1 VRTPL
6 WLRLLV
12 RALPVDARSEVLRE
26 LLEQRA
32 TAAGKGFVARCR
44 WAVRQPLAVLA
55 WKEAAPS
62 DSWFGGTWNDLQ
74 VARRSLTQRPA
85 LSMTVILTVA
95 VSVAAIAGV
104 ASIIDAVLLRPLPY
118 PDEDRLVWLATY
130 QPIGSDSAPFDP
142 AKAASAYGNPLDVA
156 DWAARERTLHALTPF
171 ETFEGTVMAGDRPIR
186 VGMASV
192 WATVGEVLGIRPAY
206 GRLFTVADYA
216 PDARVIVL
224 SHRLWRTAFG
234 GDPSIVGRMIDLGGA
249 RHEVIGILPDLP
261 VPFPASDSDV
271 WFPLAPPAADFQNR
285 GGSWQRIVA
294 RLDRNVTLGQAREDF
309 ARIAHDLET
318 EYPKTNENRRVFVV
332 PYREGLVGGTRE
344 VIGLLAGAV
353 ALVLISA
360 CFNVG
365 HLLLVSAQGRQREL
379 AVRAALG
386 ARPGRVAR
394 LLLIESLW
402 LAGLGGIAGLVMAPW
417 ALRGFVALYPET
429 LPSVGEVAVRW
440 IAVGAAILATAI
452 AAVLAVIPP
461 LLGARTRQLPEAL
474 RSSERGGEHRGQRRT
489 RGVLVVS
496 QVALS
501 TALLIGGGLL
511 VRTFL
516 AMRAT
521 DPGFAADGVLTFN
534 ISLSS
539 EQYKSVDDEVRFYDA
554 LFGSV
559 QRMPN
564 VQAAGM
570 STLLPFA
577 PGEFGDGFYRV
588 GFNDVAPNIPIARLQ
603 NVTAGYF
610 DAIGLALIKG
620 RLLTAADGATS
631 PPAVIVN
638 ETLERRD
645 FPGGALGRQIRFRNV
660 THEIVGVVRDKRHRT
675 LRETPRAE
683 MYYPRAQVAH
693 PRYLGWVAVRTSG
706 DPMMLVPEI
715 RNVITSL
722 DRNVA
727 IDKVDTL
734 RHRVD
739 EVLAPDR
746 FRATLIGLLAV
757 VAVTLAGLGLYGLVA
772 YSVNR
777 DARTIAIRM
786 ALGADG
792 GQAAGSVIRQV
803 LSLTMAGV
811 ALGGALAWGGHSLLT
826 NFLAGVSPFDPATL
840 IVVGLLLLAIAIV
853 SAAGPAVRASRV
865 DPASVLRS
873 Q

>member
-1 VRTPL
+1 MRTPL
-6 WLRLLV
+6 WLRLIV
-12 RALPVDARSEVLRE
+12 RALPADVRPEVLRE
-26 LLEQRA
+26 LLEQRSMVCR
-32 TAAGKGFVARCR
+32 KGFVARCR
-44 WAVRQPLAVLA
+44 WAARQPLAVLA
-55 WKEAAPS
+55 WRDASPS
-62 DSWFGGTWNDLQ
+62 DSWFGGTGDDLR

-104 ASIIDAVLLRPLPY
+104 ASIVDAVLLRPLPY
-118 PDEDRLVWLATY
+118 PDEGRLVWLATY
-130 QPIGSDSAPFDP
+130 QPIGNASAPFDP

-206 GRLFTVADYA
+206 GRLFTEADYA
-216 PDARVIVL
+216 PEARVIVL

-234 GDPSIVGRMIDLGGA
+234 GDPSIVGRRIDLGGA

-271 WFPLAPPAADFQNR
+271 LFPLAPPPADFQNR
-285 GGSWQRIVA
+285 GGSWQRVVA
-294 RLDRNVTLGQAREDF
+294 RLDPNVAIEQASDDF
-309 ARIAHDLET
+309 ARIARDLEA
-318 EYPKTNENRRVFVV
+318 EYPKTNEHRRVFVV
-332 PYREGLVGGTRE
+332 PYRDGLVGGTRE

-402 LAGLGGIAGLVMAPW
+402 LAGLGGIVGLVVAPW
-417 ALRGFVALYPET
+417 ALRGFIALYPET
-429 LPSVGEVAVRW
+429 LPSVGVVSVRWVAVAA
-440 IAVGAAILATAI
+440 AVLATAA

-461 LLGARTRQLPEAL
+461 LLGARTRQLPDAL

-511 VRTFL
+511 VRTFM

-534 ISLSS
+534 VSLNS
-539 EQYKSVDDEVRFYDA
+539 ERYKSLDDEVRFYDG

-559 QRMPN
+559 RRIPG

-588 GFNDVAPNIPIARLQ
+588 GFNDVAPKIPIARLQ
-603 NVTAGYF
+603 NVTPGYF
-610 DAIGLALIKG
+610 DAIGLAQIKG
-620 RLLTAADGATS
+620 RLFTAADGASSS
-631 PPAVIVN
+631 PVVIVN

-645 FPGGALGRQIRFRNV
+645 FPEGAMGRQIRFRGV

-683 MYYPRAQVAH
+683 MYYPRSQVSN
-693 PRYLGWVAVRTSG
+693 PRYLGWVAVRTTG
-706 DPMMLVPEI
+706 DPMTLVPEI
-715 RNVITSL
+715 RNIITTL
-722 DRNVA
+722 DRTVA
-727 IDKVDTL
+727 MDKVDTL

-739 EVLAPDR
+739 AVLAPDR

-772 YSVNR
+772 YSVSR
-777 DARTIAIRM
+777 DARAIAIRM

-792 GQAAGSVIRQV
+792 GQAAGRVIRQV
-803 LSLTMAGV
+803 LSMTMAGV
-811 ALGGALAWGGHSLLT
+811 ALGGALAWAGHSLLT
-826 NFLAGVSPFDPATL
+826 GFLAGVSAFDPATL
-840 IVVGLLLLAIAIV
+840 IGVSLLLLVIAVV
-853 SAAGPAVRASRV
+853 SAAGPALKASRV
-865 DPASVLRS
+865 DPTTVLRS